1 MTLAVIILLAVE
13 IGGLLV
19 IYAVLRERLLR
30 AASAAAQSRELREE
44 VSRLVVELNQT
55 TDRNI
60 ALVEDA
66 ITRLNELLART
77 DKKIGLLRRE
87 ADKHDGGMQLYSKLA
102 EARAVSAG
110 AALPSTGTV
119 AASRPDAS
127 AARAG
132 VPSAAGPGATEA
144 RTEVARLARLGFAP
158 ALIAGR
164 VGLPLG
170 EVELIVSL
178 ERRIATGPLAEGTRD
193 EAAKTGGEPARG
205 KVPAGEGDM

>member
-19 IYAVLRERLLR
+19 IYAVLRERLR
-30 AASAAAQSRELREE
+30 REASAAAQSQELREE
-44 VSRLVVELNQT
+44 VGRLVVELNQT

-66 ITRLNELLART
+66 IARLNELLARA

-87 ADKHDGGMQLYSKLA
+87 TDKHDGGMQMYSRLA
-102 EARAVSAG
+102 EVRAVP
-110 AALPSTGTV
+110 AAAPLPGPAAA
-119 AASRPDAS
+119 AASRPDVP

-132 VPSAAGPGATEA
+132 VPPAAGPGAAEA
-144 RTEVARLARLGFAP
+144 RTEVVRLARLGFAP

-170 EVELIVSL
+170 EVELIVAL
-178 ERRIATGPLAEGTRD
+178 ERRMATGPLAESGREGTPETD
-193 EAAKTGGEPARG
+193 GEPARG
-205 KVPAGEGDM
+205 TEPAGEGEM